1 MIDIIQKIFF
11 LVGKKLKRKIFF
23 LFFVLLL
30 ITLTELLS
38 LGLIIPLI
46 KALIE
51 DNQNFAFFEFLQKF
65 QFIDSDNLISFT
77 FLLILI
83 VFFIKF
89 VFFTV
94 FTFVKAKILTNIRT
108 TLGINFFKSFL
119 KKDLLFFL
127 RKNTAQL
134 LRNCD
139 QEIVILA
146 RCINATLTLLLE
158 TLVLISIIIVV
169 FYVQPL
175 ISLVPFLLILF
186 FSIIYFFL
194 SKNYLKNIGS
204 ERFELQ
210 ANKIQ
215 FLMQGFGSI
224 REIKINQNINFYL
237 SSFQNTLK
245 RLMHIIKIKIIFTEI
260 IRPTLEF
267 LVIICITVN
276 TFILRSIGYTW
287 SEVLAVIIVY
297 GVVAVRLL
305 PAFSKINQN
314 LQVLVF
320 NNAPVTKLHSELQS
334 IKNYQTKIEENEII
348 QFKQNILLKDIS
360 FSFKDKNLIFDE
372 LNIKIDKGDIIGIA
386 GQSGVGKSTLL
397 EIISGLLIPEKGSV
411 SIDNNV
417 KNLNNKNW
425 FRKISYASEKS
436 YFIDDT
442 LLANITFEQND
453 SKIDFD
459 HLKKVLKI
467 TRLLSDDDNYE
478 INLNQKLGEVGKNL
492 SSGQKQRISLS
503 RALYKKTEILIL
515 DESTNAVDEQ
525 TQKKIMNSIFDY
537 AKSNQITIIA
547 VSHDTKVLNKCEKLF
562 TLENRRAIQ
571 TK

>member
-1 MIDIIQKIFF
+1 MDIIQKIFF
-11 LVGKKLKRKIFF
+11 LVGKKLKSKIFF
-23 LFFVLLL
+23 LFFILSL

-51 DNQNFAFFEFLQKF
+51 NNQNFSLFEYLKNF
-65 QFIDSDNLISFT
+65 QFINSENLISFV
-77 FLLILI
+77 FVLILI
-83 VFFIKF
+83 VFFLKF

-94 FTFVKAKILTNIRT
+94 FTFIKAKILTNIRT
-108 TLGINFFKSFL
+108 TLGINFFKSYL
-119 KKDLLFFL
+119 EKDLLFFL

-146 RCINATLTLLLE
+146 RCINAILTLLLE
-158 TLVLISIIIVV
+158 TLVLISIIVIV

-175 ISLVPFLLILF
+175 ISLIPFLLILF

-210 ANKIQ
+210 ATKIQ

-245 RLMHIIKIKIIFTEI
+245 RLMQIIKIKIIFTEI

-267 LVIICITVN
+267 LVIVCITVN

-287 SEVLAVIIVY
+287 SEVLSVIIVY

-320 NNAPVTKLHSELQS
+320 NNAPVTKLHNELKS
-334 IKNYQTKIEENEII
+334 IKNYQTKNEENETIE
-348 QFKQNILLKDIS
+348 FKQNILLKDIS
-360 FSFKDKNLIFDE
+360 FSFKDKNPIFNK
-372 LNIKIDKGDIIGIA
+372 LNIKINKGDIIGIA

-397 EIISGLLIPEKGSV
+397 EIISGLLSPEEGSV
-411 SIDNNV
+411 SIDDNI

-425 FRKISYASEKS
+425 FKKISYASEKS

-442 LLANITFEQND
+442 LLVNITFENNNSD
-453 SKIDFD
+453 IDFD

-467 TRLLSDDDNYE
+467 TKLLSDDGNYE
-478 INLNQKLGEVGKNL
+478 IDLKQKMGEVGKNL

-515 DESTNAVDEQ
+515 DESTNAVDEL
-525 TQKKIMNSIFDY
+525 TQEKIMNSIFSY
-537 AKSNQITIIA
+537 SKTNKVTVLV
-547 VSHDTKVLNKCEKLF
+547 VSHDTKVLNKCDNLC
-562 TLENRRAIQ
+562 TLENKIVTQ